1 MSAPTPLISLHG
13 LCAELRNGQRFEDFN
28 WQIAAGEHWAI
39 LGANGSGKTALLR
52 LLLGQISPSAGILRY
67 RPADK
72 RSDGFDPECDIAQ
85 VSLDL
90 AQQLIESDIRHDI
103 SDVCENAVDEGTT
116 IRALLQQTGAS
127 AAEIDAVMTQF
138 GIAELAERGLRFVST
153 GQLRRSLLARALI
166 SGTTLIALDSP
177 LEGLDRQSRSDIS
190 GLIEQL
196 MTASHTTLYFSRS
209 AAEIPANATHV
220 LVLRDCRIEFAGSR
234 GAWLQTHAVTHKKAG
249 HIAVKPID
257 TAAEPLIRF
266 NDVHIAYQQ
275 QTIFSAATFAVYPH
289 QHTLVS
295 GPNGCGKSTL
305 LALISADNHKAYGQD
320 IWLFGVRRGSGE
332 SIWDIKRNLG
342 VVSTALHS
350 NYPRGF
356 TGLQVTL
363 SGLFD
368 SLGLYDNFGVAQR
381 QQALQA
387 LDMLQLGELRD
398 RQFHHLS
405 YGQQRLLLLARAM
418 VKAPRLLI
426 LDEPCIGLD
435 DEHCEQLQQQLG
447 IITAQTD
454 TTLLYVSH
462 VGEEIPQGMQQLLEF
477 TRDAERSEGYCINV
491 AHLRGTS

>member
-1 MSAPTPLISLHG
+1 MSPTPLISLQAV
-13 LCAELRNGQRFEDFN
+13 CAELRNGQRFEGLG
-28 WQIAAGEHWAI
+28 WQLSAGEHWAV

-52 LLLGQISPSAGILRY
+52 LLLGLISPSAGELRY
-67 RPADK
+67 RK
-72 RSDGFDPECDIAQ
+72 GFDPERDIAQ

-90 AQQLIESDIRHDI
+90 AQQLIDSDIRHDI
-103 SDVCENAVDEGTT
+103 SDVCENAIDEGTT

-127 AAEIDAVMTQF
+127 SATIEAVMVQF
-138 GIAELAERGLRFVST
+138 GITALADRGLRFVST
-153 GQLRRSLLARALI
+153 GQLRRSLLARAMI
-166 SGTTLIALDSP
+166 SGTAVIALDSP

-190 GLIEQL
+190 ALIEQL
-196 MTASHTTLYFSRS
+196 MTANRTTLYFSRS
-209 AAEIPANATHV
+209 AAEIPASATHV
-220 LVLRDCRIEFAGSR
+220 LVLQDCGIEFAGTR
-234 GAWLQTHAVTHKKAG
+234 DAWLQGHAVTRKKPG
-249 HIAVKPID
+249 HIAVKPVDI
-257 TAAEPLIRF
+257 TAEPLIRF
-266 NDVHIAYQQ
+266 TNVNIAYQQ
-275 QTIFSAATFAVYPH
+275 QAIFSAATFAVHPH

-320 IWLFGVRRGSGE
+320 IWLFGIKRGSGE
-332 SIWDIKRNLG
+332 SIWDVKRNLG

-387 LDMLQLGELRD
+387 LEMLQLGALRD
-398 RQFHHLS
+398 RLFHHLS

-435 DEHCEQLQQQLG
+435 DEHCEQLMQQLG

-477 TRDAERSEGYCINV
+477 TRNSKQDGYRIDVSALAQHSCSSN
-491 AHLRGTS
+491 